1 MLRLRD
7 GGITVRS
14 ELQNK
19 DLRYPAA
26 IERPDGRLFIACCY
40 RNRDSVTAVHATDV
54 EI

>member
-14 ELQNK
+14 ELPNK

-26 IERPDGRLFIACCY
+26 IERPDGRLFIAYYY
-40 RNRDSVTAVHATDV
+40 RDDAGVTAVHAIDV